1 MTEPKKRTREP
12 GPLSRLRRRAE
23 ALLKKS
29 PHPGSRTP
37 AAGVQNVVHELGVH
51 QVELEM
57 QNEELRRTELELMRS
72 RDRFSDLY
80 DFAPVGYLTINL
92 EGTVLEANLTAAKML
107 GVVRNRLVAQPFSR
121 FIEHDSQDT
130 FYRHRRA
137 AFSSGKPGTCEL
149 VLRRADGTGLPVHLE
164 SLPFAGDA
172 ARIRQ
177 CRIALVDVT
186 ELNRTEAALRDAR
199 DSLEE
204 KVRSRTAALDAAN
217 AQLEHLLGS
226 SPAII
231 YSGKPSG
238 DRAGIFISK
247 NVREQLGYEAQ
258 EFLEDPSFWAGHIHP
273 EDKPEVFARLAGLS
287 KQGRLSLE
295 YRFRHKD
302 GTYRWMRDDMTLVK
316 NSADRPQEIV
326 GCWMDVTERRQAE
339 EGRAQL
345 AAIVDSSDD
354 AIIGR
359 NLNDIIITWNEG
371 AERVFGYSAPEIVG
385 HPFTVLVPP
394 DRRDEAR
401 QIRQRIEQGE
411 RVAYHD
417 TVRVAKDGRQIPV
430 SSLSSPVKEAS
441 GKIVGVSAILRDI
454 SRQKWA
460 EATIRQSEQALA
472 DFFAEAPLGL
482 LWVAPDGRILRAN
495 QAQAAMLGCGG
506 EDLFGQQLVK
516 FCADP
521 EVVKDMLKRITRKES
536 LHDNLVRLQRKDRSL
551 LHVLIDVNGL
561 WEKGKLVHSRW
572 FVRDVTRRVELEKEI
587 LAISD
592 QERQQMGQ
600 DLHDDLCQQLTSIEF
615 LTRALERGLQANSR
629 TESAQAKEISQLTRR
644 AITHARDLA
653 RGMFPV
659 ELRQNDLAGALRDLA
674 WRTKAVFRIDCRF
687 RGESLAL
694 RHNRPAQIHI
704 YRIAQEAV
712 RNAVKHGKA
721 TRIAIG
727 LTTGENRIVLS
738 VRDNGVGIPLNLRK
752 NKGLGL
758 RIMGHR
764 ASLLGGSVVVR
775 KSHKDG
781 TAVVCSIPQPLL
793 KPPAGRDT

>member
-1 MTEPKKRTREP
+1 M
-12 GPLSRLRRRAE
+12 
-23 ALLKKS
+23 
-29 PHPGSRTP
+29 
-37 AAGVQNVVHELGVH
+37 
-51 QVELEM
+51 
-57 QNEELRRTELELMRS
+57 
-72 RDRFSDLY
+72 
-80 DFAPVGYLTINL
+80 
-92 EGTVLEANLTAAKML
+92 
-107 GVVRNRLVAQPFSR
+107 
-121 FIEHDSQDT
+121 
-130 FYRHRRA
+130 
-137 AFSSGKPGTCEL
+137 
-149 VLRRADGTGLPVHLE
+149 LRRADGTGLPVHLE

-177 CRIALVDVT
+177 CRIALVDIT

-411 RVAYHD
+411 RVAYHE
-417 TVRVAKDGRQIPV
+417 TVRVAKDGRQIQV

-506 EDLFGQQLVK
+506 EDLFGRQLVE

-521 EVVKDMLKRITRKES
+521 EVVKDMLQT
-536 LHDNLVRLQRKDRSL
+536 HDAE
-551 LHVLIDVNGL
+551 G
-561 WEKGKLVHSRW
+561 
-572 FVRDVTRRVELEKEI
+572 
-587 LAISD
+587 
-592 QERQQMGQ
+592 
-600 DLHDDLCQQLTSIEF
+600 
-615 LTRALERGLQANSR
+615 
-629 TESAQAKEISQLTRR
+629 
-644 AITHARDLA
+644 
-653 RGMFPV
+653 
-659 ELRQNDLAGALRDLA
+659 
-674 WRTKAVFRIDCRF
+674 
-687 RGESLAL
+687 
-694 RHNRPAQIHI
+694 
-704 YRIAQEAV
+704 IAA
-712 RNAVKHGKA
+712 
-721 TRIAIG
+721 
-727 LTTGENRIVLS
+727 
-738 VRDNGVGIPLNLRK
+738 
-752 NKGLGL
+752 
-758 RIMGHR
+758 
-764 ASLLGGSVVVR
+764 
-775 KSHKDG
+775 
-781 TAVVCSIPQPLL
+781 
-793 KPPAGRDT
+793 